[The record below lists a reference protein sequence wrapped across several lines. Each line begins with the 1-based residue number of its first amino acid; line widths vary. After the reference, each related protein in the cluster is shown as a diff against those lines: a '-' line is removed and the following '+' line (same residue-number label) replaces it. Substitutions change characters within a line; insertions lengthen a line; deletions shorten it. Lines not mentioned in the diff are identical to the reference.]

1 MATRHRSDH
10 IPRRRLPAGAAAVAL
25 ALLASGCS
33 GWFPDRPE
41 GRVSA
46 DQVEYPNINNAP
58 DRPSELKSPQQQ
70 QAMEQELQN
79 LGADHVKTAQKKI
92 DTQNRRQ

>member
-1 MATRHRSDH
+1 MGTRHHFDH
-10 IPRRRLPAGAAAVAL
+10 TSRGILRAGAAAMAL
-25 ALLASGCS
+25 GLVLSGCS

-46 DQVEYPNINNAP
+46 DEVPYPNINNAP
-58 DRPSELKSPQQQ
+58 DRPSELKSVNQQ

-79 LGADHVKTAQKKI
+79 LGAEHVKTAQKKI
-92 DTQNRRQ
+92 ETQNRRQ